1 MGHEAGLQG
10 IAMMTAPHA
19 NDAGSRIDLSRQFL
33 LAMPGR
39 VSGELANTVIYVCEH
54 TEHGALGLVINRPT
68 DLTIGDL
75 LQRIDLPL
83 SLEIGPVRESPVF
96 FGGPVQTDRGFVLH
110 MPRGEYSSSIELGG
124 DVALTTSRD
133 VLQDVAA
140 GHGPAQLLVTLGYA
154 GWGAGQLEDELARNA
169 WLNVLASNEILF
181 DTPAEDRY
189 DAALAQLGIRASM
202 LASDAG
208 HA

>member
-1 MGHEAGLQG
+1 
-10 IAMMTAPHA
+10 MTKESHPSG
-19 NDAGSRIDLSRQFL
+19 DRPSMDLSRQFL

-68 DLTIGDL
+68 DLTVGDL
-75 LQRIDLPL
+75 LQRIDLKL
-83 SLEIGPVRESPVF
+83 SLEIGPVRKAPVF

-110 MPRGEYSSSIELGG
+110 VPRRRYSSSIALGD

-133 VLQDVAA
+133 VLQDVAD
-140 GHGPAQLLVTLGYA
+140 GHGPEHMLVTLGYA

-169 WLNVLASNEILF
+169 WLNVLSSNQILF
-181 DTPAEDRY
+181 DLPPDERY

-202 LASDAG
+202 LTGDAG